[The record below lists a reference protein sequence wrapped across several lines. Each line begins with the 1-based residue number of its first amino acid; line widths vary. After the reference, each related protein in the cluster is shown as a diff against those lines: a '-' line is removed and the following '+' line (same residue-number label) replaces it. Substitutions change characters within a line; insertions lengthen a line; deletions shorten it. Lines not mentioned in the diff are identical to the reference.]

1 MANCERRGEMD
12 SSFLIIFITM
22 LVGFLGLAIG
32 LFVGLSSLLRGVRN
46 EIAGLRTEMQTRVSE
61 TELAQARR
69 EGEMRILA
77 RLAHGHERAATREY
91 ESSPSDDDDSK
102 DG

>member
-1 MANCERRGEMD
+1 MD
-12 SSFLIIFITM
+12 SSFLIIFVTV

-32 LFVGLSSLLRGVRN
+32 LFAGLSMLLSGVRN
-46 EIAGLRTEMQTRVSE
+46 EIAEFRIEMQGRVSE

-77 RLAHGHERAATREY
+77 MISHGHERAPREN
-91 ESSPSDDDDSK
+91 ESAPSDGE

>member
-1 MANCERRGEMD
+1 MANRERRGEMD

-32 LFVGLSSLLRGVRN
+32 LFAGLSMLWSGVRN
-46 EIAGLRTEMQTRVSE
+46 EIVGLRTEMQTRVSE

-77 RLAHGHERAATREY
+77 MLAHGHERAPRES
-91 ESSPSDDDDSK
+91 ESAPSDGEDDE
-102 DG
+102 GG

>member
-1 MANCERRGEMD
+1 MD
-12 SSFLIIFITM
+12 PYILAILITM

-32 LFVGLSSLLRGVRN
+32 LFAGLSTLWSGVRN
-46 EIAGLRTEMQTRVSE
+46 EISGLRTEMQTRVSE

-77 RLAHGHERAATREY
+77 RLAHGHERAPRES
-91 ESSPSDDDDSK
+91 ESAPSDGDDRED
-102 DG
+102 DEDE

>member
-1 MANCERRGEMD
+1 MD
-12 SSFLIIFITM
+12 PSTLAILITM

-32 LFVGLSSLLRGVRN
+32 LFAGLSSLWSGVRN

-77 RLAHGHERAATREY
+77 MLAHGHERAPRESKSAPPDG
-91 ESSPSDDDDSK
+91 EDDE

>member
-1 MANCERRGEMD
+1 MFA
-12 SSFLIIFITM
+12 
-22 LVGFLGLAIG
+22 GLAT
-32 LFVGLSSLLRGVRN
+32 LWSGVR
-46 EIAGLRTEMQTRVSE
+46 AEMQAISARVSE

-77 RLAHGHERAATREY
+77 RLAHGHEAALGRDES
-91 ESSPSDDDDSK
+91 ESSDGEDAK

>member
-1 MANCERRGEMD
+1 MD
-12 SSFLIIFITM
+12 SSFLIIFVTM
-22 LVGFLGLAIG
+22 LIGFLGLAIG
-32 LFVGLSSLLRGVRN
+32 LFVGLATLWIRVRN
-46 EIAGLRTEMQTRVSE
+46 EIAGLRTEMQARVSE

-77 RLAHGHERAATREY
+77 IIAQGHEAARGRY
-91 ESSPSDDDDSK
+91 ETPSSDGEDSK

>member
-1 MANCERRGEMD
+1 MD

-32 LFVGLSSLLRGVRN
+32 LFVGLATLWTRVRN
-46 EIAGLRTEMQTRVSE
+46 EIAGLRTEMQAMSERVSE

-77 RLAHGHERAATREY
+77 MLAHGHERAPRESKSAPPDG
-91 ESSPSDDDDSK
+91 EDDE

>member
-1 MANCERRGEMD
+1 MD

-32 LFVGLSSLLRGVRN
+32 LFAGLSMLWTGVRN
-46 EIAGLRTEMQTRVSE
+46 EIAGLRTEMQAMSARVSE

-77 RLAHGHERAATREY
+77 MLAHGHERAPRESKY
-91 ESSPSDDDDSK
+91 APSDGEDDE

>member
-1 MANCERRGEMD
+1 MD
-12 SSFLIIFITM
+12 SAILTIFVTM

-32 LFVGLSSLLRGVRN
+32 LFAGLATLWSGVRN
-46 EIAGLRTEMQTRVSE
+46 EIAGLRTEMQAMSARVSE

-69 EGEMRILA
+69 EGETRILA
-77 RLAHGHERAATREY
+77 LLTHGHEAALGE
-91 ESSPSDDDDSK
+91 DGADAK